1 MPSPTQTAAWQAL
14 KQERRAWNS
23 LSLRELFAEDKKR
36 FERFSL
42 QLDDLLLDY
51 SKNLIRSQ
59 TLKLL
64 LKLAKEAGVEALRDA
79 MFTGEKINL
88 TEGRAVLHTALRNR
102 SERPVMV
109 DGRDVMPDVREV
121 LSRIRAFA
129 DRVRTGK
136 WKGHSGK
143 PISDVVNIG
152 IGGSDLGPAMA
163 CLALKPY
170 GGNIRVHFVSNV
182 DPSHL
187 HDTLEDLD
195 PATTLFIVASKT
207 FTTQETLLNA
217 QAARAWLLA
226 SLPSPPGVPKGRG
239 CIRGAGATSSKMGEG
254 TTPAIAKHFVAI
266 STNEEAVKAFGID
279 PANMFGFWDWVGGRY
294 SLWSAIGLSIA
305 LYIGMDEFEELL
317 AGAHDMDEHFRNAP
331 LAENMPVLM
340 ALLGLWYNNFWDAQ
354 SYAVLPY
361 EQRLARFPAY
371 LQQLDMESNGKG
383 VMRDGKPVK
392 VSSGPVLFGEPGT
405 NGQHAF
411 YQLIHQGTKLIPCD
425 FLAAAQSH
433 NDVNGQHAVL
443 LSNFLAQTEALM
455 RGKTATEAETELTAS
470 GMGKREIKALL
481 PHKVFPG
488 NRPTNTLLYRK
499 LTPRT
504 LGRLIALYEH
514 KVFVQGALWN
524 VNSYDQWGVELGKQ
538 LAQAILPELTGG
550 KATGKHDA
558 STNALIARLQP
569 VGDE

>member
-1 MPSPTQTAAWQAL
+1 MPDLTRSPTWTAL
-14 KQERRAWNS
+14 KAERKAWNT
-23 LSLRELFAEDKKR
+23 LHLRDLFKKDKQR

-42 QLDDLLLDY
+42 ALDDELFLDY
-51 SKNLIRSQ
+51 SKNLIRPQ

-64 LKLAKEAGVEALRDA
+64 LKLAREANVEAFRDA
-79 MFTGEKINL
+79 LFAGEKINL

-102 SERPVMV
+102 SDRPILV
-109 DGRDVMPDVREV
+109 DGHDVMPEVRAV
-121 LSRIRAFA
+121 LARMRAFA
-129 DRVRTGK
+129 DKVRTGK
-136 WKGHSGK
+136 WKGTTGK
-143 PISDVVNIG
+143 PITDVVNIG

-170 GGNIRVHFVSNV
+170 RGNTRGNIRAHFVSNV

-195 PATTLFIVASKT
+195 AATTLFIVASKT

-217 QAARAWLLA
+217 QAARAWLLNA
-226 SLPSPPGVPKGRG
+226 LKDEKSVAR
-239 CIRGAGATSSKMGEG
+239 
-254 TTPAIAKHFVAI
+254 HFVAV
-266 STNEEAVKAFGID
+266 STNEAAVTAFGID

-294 SLWSAIGLSIA
+294 SLWSAIGLPIA

-317 AGAHDMDEHFRNAP
+317 AGGQDLDEHFRTAP
-331 LAENMPVLM
+331 LDANMPVIL

-354 SYAVLPY
+354 AYAVLPY

-383 VMRDGKPVK
+383 VLRDGKPVK
-392 VSSGPVLFGEPGT
+392 VSSGPIVFGEPGT

-425 FLAAAQSH
+425 FLAGRESH
-433 NDVNGQHAVL
+433 NDLNGQHAVL

-455 RGKTATEAETELTAS
+455 RGKTAKEVETELAAA
-470 GMGKREIKALL
+470 GMPKREAQSLI

-488 NRPTNTLLYRK
+488 NRPTNSLIYRK

-514 KVFVQGALWN
+514 KVFVQGALWG

-538 LAQAILPELTGG
+538 LAKAILPELTGQAPIG
-550 KATGKHDA
+550 PHDA
-558 STNALIARLQP
+558 STAGLIGRLRS
-569 VGDE
+569 D

>member
-1 MPSPTQTAAWQAL
+1 MPDLTRSPTWTAL
-14 KQERRAWNS
+14 KTERKAWNG
-23 LSLRELFAEDKKR
+23 LHMRDLFRKDKQR

-42 QLDDLLLDY
+42 ALDDELLLDY
-51 SKNLIRSQ
+51 SKNLIRPQ

-64 LKLAKEAGVEALRDA
+64 LKLAQEADVEGLRDA
-79 MFTGEKINL
+79 MFAGEKINL

-102 SERPVMV
+102 SDRAVEV
-109 DGRDVMPDVREV
+109 DGEDVMPEVRAV
-121 LSRIRAFA
+121 LAKMRAFA

-136 WKGHSGK
+136 WKGYSGK
-143 PISDVVNIG
+143 PITDVVNIG

-170 GGNIRVHFVSNV
+170 GGNIHAHFVSNV

-187 HDTLEDLD
+187 VDTLEDLD

-217 QAARAWLLA
+217 QAARAWLLD
-226 SLPSPPGVPKGRG
+226 SLPSPASGG
-239 CIRGAGATSSKMGEG
+239 GAGGEG
-254 TTPAIAKHFVAI
+254 AAVAKHFVAV
-266 STNEEAVKAFGID
+266 STNEAAVREFGID
-279 PANMFGFWDWVGGRY
+279 PAHMFGFWDWVGGRY
-294 SLWSAIGLSIA
+294 SLWSAIGLPIA

-317 AGAHDMDEHFRNAP
+317 AGAHDMDEHFRGAP
-331 LAENMPVLM
+331 LAENMPVIL

-354 SYAVLPY
+354 AYAVLPY

-371 LQQLDMESNGKG
+371 LQQLDMESSGKG

-392 VSSGPVLFGEPGT
+392 VSSGPMVFGEPGT

-425 FLAAAQSH
+425 FLAGRESH

-455 RGKTATEAETELTAS
+455 RGKTAKEVETELSAA
-470 GMGKREIKALL
+470 GMPKREAQTLL

-488 NRPTNTLLYRK
+488 NRPTNSLVYRK
-499 LTPRT
+499 LTPHA

-514 KVFVQGALWN
+514 KVFVQSALWN
-524 VNSYDQWGVELGKQ
+524 VNAYDQWGVELGKQ
-538 LAQAILPELTGG
+538 LAKAILPQLLPEPMGKPGKTAGG
-550 KATGKHDA
+550 HDA
-558 STNALIARLQP
+558 STSGLINLLR
-569 VGDE
+569 ET

>member
-14 KQERRAWNS
+14 KEERRAWNT
-23 LSLRELFAEDKKR
+23 LHLRELFAKDKKR

-51 SKNLIRSQ
+51 SKNLIRPQ

-64 LKLAKEAGVEALRDA
+64 LKLAQETGVETLRDA
-79 MFTGEKINL
+79 MFSGEPINL

-109 DGRDVMPDVREV
+109 DGQDVMPEVREV
-121 LSRIRAFA
+121 LARMRAFA
-129 DRVRTGK
+129 DKVRTGK
-136 WKGHSGK
+136 WKGYSGK

-170 GGNIRVHFVSNV
+170 GGNIRAHFVSNV

-187 HDTLEDLD
+187 VDTLEDLD
-195 PATTLFIVASKT
+195 PASTLFIVASKT

-217 QAARAWLLA
+217 QAARAWFLDSA
-226 SLPSPPGVPKGRG
+226 KDEKAV
-239 CIRGAGATSSKMGEG
+239 
-254 TTPAIAKHFVAI
+254 AKHFVAV
-266 STNEEAVKAFGID
+266 STHSEAVKAFGID
-279 PANMFGFWDWVGGRY
+279 PANMFGLWDWVGGRY
-294 SLWSAIGLSIA
+294 SLWSAIGLPIA
-305 LYIGMDEFEELL
+305 LYVGMDEFEELL
-317 AGAHDMDEHFRNAP
+317 AGAYDMDEHFRTAP

-361 EQRLARFPAY
+361 EQRLSRFPAY
-371 LQQLDMESNGKG
+371 LQQLDMESSGKG

-392 VSSGPVLFGEPGT
+392 VSSGPALFGEPGT

-425 FLAAAQSH
+425 FLAAVESH
-433 NDVNGQHAVL
+433 NDVNNQHAVL
-443 LSNFLAQTEALM
+443 LSNFLAQSEALM
-455 RGKTATEAETELTAS
+455 RGKTAAEVETELAAS
-470 GMGKREIKALL
+470 GMGRKEIKALL

-499 LTPRT
+499 LTSRT

-538 LAQAILPELTGG
+538 LARAILPELAGG
-550 KATGKHDA
+550 KPGKHDA
-558 STNALIARLQP
+558 STLALIARLRA
-569 VGDE
+569 GEEA

>member
-1 MPSPTQTAAWQAL
+1 MPSPTQTPAWQAL
-14 KQERRAWNS
+14 KEERRAWNS
-23 LSLRELFAEDKKR
+23 LHLRDLFAKDKKR

-51 SKNLIRSQ
+51 SKNLIRPQ
-59 TLKLL
+59 TLRLL
-64 LKLAKEAGVEALRDA
+64 LKLAKETGVETLREA
-79 MFTGEKINL
+79 MFAGDRINL
-88 TEGRAVLHTALRNR
+88 TEDRAVLHTALRNR
-102 SERPVMV
+102 SERAVMV
-109 DGRDVMPDVREV
+109 DGHDVMPDVREV
-121 LSRIRAFA
+121 LGRMRAFA

-136 WKGHSGK
+136 WKGFAAKGGSGR
-143 PISDVVNIG
+143 PITDVVNIG

-170 GGNIRVHFVSNV
+170 GGNVRVHFVSNV

-217 QAARAWLLA
+217 AAARAWLLA
-226 SLPSPPGVPKGRG
+226 
-239 CIRGAGATSSKMGEG
+239 GAKDEA
-254 TTPAIAKHFVAI
+254 AVAKHFVAV
-266 STNEEAVKAFGID
+266 STNAEAVTAFGID

-294 SLWSAIGLSIA
+294 SLWSAIGLPIA

-317 AGAHDMDEHFRNAP
+317 AGAHDMDEHFRAAP

-340 ALLGLWYNNFWDAQ
+340 ALLGVWYNNFWDAQ
-354 SYAVLPY
+354 AYAVLPY
-361 EQRLARFPAY
+361 EQRLSRFPAY

-383 VMRDGKPVK
+383 VMRDGKSVK
-392 VSSGPVLFGEPGT
+392 CSTGPILFGEPGT

-425 FLAAAQSH
+425 FLAAAESH
-433 NDVNGQHAVL
+433 NDLVGQHGSQHAVL

-455 RGKTATEAETELTAS
+455 RGKTAVEVETELATA
-470 GMGKREIKALL
+470 GMAKREIRALL

-514 KVFVQGALWN
+514 KVFVQGAIWDL
-524 VNSYDQWGVELGKQ
+524 NSYDQWGVELGKQ
-538 LAQAILPELTGG
+538 LAKVILPELGGG
-550 KATGKHDA
+550 KPGGKHDA
-558 STNALIARLQP
+558 STNALIARLRTR
-569 VGDE
+569 DDA